1 LQLAAPGQHPTAE
14 AVSLVLL
21 LPLVAHLVFLRLGRA
36 TNFFERGL
44 SCLALLGISAA
55 CFNIV
60 SEGGSTLV
68 PLAAQG
74 FALAGA
80 FALDHLLRT
89 RLPPR

>member
-1 LQLAAPGQHPTAE
+1 MQLAAPAEHPTAE

-21 LPLVAHLVFLRLGRA
+21 VPLVAHLVFLRLGRA
-36 TNFFERGL
+36 TNFLERGL
-44 SCLALLGISAA
+44 SCLALLGLSIA

-60 SEGGSTLV
+60 SNGGSILV
-68 PLAAQG
+68 PLAVQG
-74 FALAGA
+74 FALVGA